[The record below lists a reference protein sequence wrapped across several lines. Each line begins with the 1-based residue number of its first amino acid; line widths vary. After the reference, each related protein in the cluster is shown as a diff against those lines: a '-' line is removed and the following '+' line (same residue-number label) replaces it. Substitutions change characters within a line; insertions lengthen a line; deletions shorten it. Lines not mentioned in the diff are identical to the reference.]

1 VVMVRDGMCCL
12 SSDEFFKD
20 DVLALI
26 FNLSVSGFFFKF
38 LCILALL
45 CVCVLRVRFTLISS
59 DNNNNPRGYCPPTL
73 YPIPDSLAEI
83 TVVGG
88 RFRLIVPAAG
98 DVAVIGW
105 WPLIGLCLNV

>member
-26 FNLSVSGFFFKF
+26 LNLSVSCFFFKF

-45 CVCVLRVRFTLISS
+45 CVYFEYDLH
-59 DNNNNPRGYCPPTL
+59 
-73 YPIPDSLAEI
+73 
-83 TVVGG
+83 
-88 RFRLIVPAAG
+88 
-98 DVAVIGW
+98 
-105 WPLIGLCLNV
+105 